1 MSTVAPD
8 TIGGFNRFLDD
19 QQKAPG
25 TASISLHQ
33 FDHEYETVLNGIDV
47 KRAQPLTSATFVP
60 RGNTALMDAIG
71 RSIVDTGSRIER
83 MPNHERPEKVVMVI
97 VTDGRE
103 NASKEYN
110 QAKVHEMITHQRD
123 KYAWEFVF
131 LGANQDAIKAATN
144 LGMAAGNAMSYAHN
158 AAGSTKAFASVGSNL
173 KKFRCGTVMD
183 MAYTDED
190 RLEQLKAGLKK
201 P

>member
-1 MSTVAPD
+1 VAPD

-33 FDHEYETVLNGIDV
+33 FDDQYETVLNGIDV
-47 KRAQPLTSATFVP
+47 KRAQPLTNATFVP

-97 VTDGRE
+97 VTDGQE

-110 QAKVHEMITHQRD
+110 QAKVHEMITHQQD

-144 LGMAAGNAMSYAHN
+144 LGMAAGNAMTYAHN
-158 AAGSTKAFASVGSNL
+158 AAGSTAAFAAVGSNL
-173 KKFRCGTVMD
+173 RMMRTGTKRSMSYSE
-183 MAYTDED
+183 AQ
-190 RLEQLKAGLKK
+190 RAEQLKAGLKN